1 MVSLKRCRTRTI
13 IPTILRRSL
22 ALAALLLF
30 AAQPVHATPVYCY
43 TGTHAGVGWDDARD
57 MQTLLG
63 IGATELCNGGAQRK
77 GSRITDEQRQTFTV
91 IAIGSFF
98 IFSRMRRP

>member
-1 MVSLKRCRTRTI
+1 
-13 IPTILRRSL
+13 
-22 ALAALLLF
+22 
-30 AAQPVHATPVYCY
+30 
-43 TGTHAGVGWDDARD
+43 